1 MVVYLQHIVEHVVD
15 QIVAIDYLYVL
26 LAHNHSRKI
35 ALVAEVDYGM
45 GLVKWYEVLAHG
57 VVAISAERSC
67 GEYVAVH
74 YRFHLANVVEQL
86 ARTTRSG
93 KYLNATVV
101 SLLQRLDC
109 RLGYA
114 VGIEADECAVN
125 IKKHCF
131 YHIYWQRYSENAKHT
146 KDGHLIV
153 VNNIIRMV

>member
-1 MVVYLQHIVEHVVD
+1 MIVYLQHVVEHVVD
-15 QIVAIDYLYVL
+15 QVVAIDYLYVL
-26 LAHNHSRKI
+26 LAHNHSRKV

-45 GLVKWYEVLAHG
+45 CLVKGYEVLAHG
-57 VVAISAERSC
+57 VVAVCAERSC
-67 GEYVAVH
+67 SEYVAVH
-74 YRFHLANVVEQL
+74 YRFHLANIVEQL

-93 KYLNATVV
+93 KHLNATVV

-114 VGIEADECAVN
+114 VGVEADECSVN
-125 IKKHCF
+125 IKEHCF